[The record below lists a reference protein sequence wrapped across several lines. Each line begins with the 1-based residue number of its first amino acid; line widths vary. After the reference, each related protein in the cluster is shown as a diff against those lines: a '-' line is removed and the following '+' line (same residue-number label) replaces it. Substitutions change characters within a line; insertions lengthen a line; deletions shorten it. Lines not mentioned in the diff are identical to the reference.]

1 MQIRWIADPTAAFT
15 KALDM
20 GFDGAA
26 AVLGGTRSQRFA
38 LKVEDG
44 KVTKVHLEADA
55 TAADGKSCIA
65 SSVMFVADAIISYH
79 G

>member
-1 MQIRWIADPTAAFT
+1 
-15 KALDM
+15 M

-38 LKVEDG
+38 LKVDDG

-55 TAADGKSCIA
+55 TAADGEISCL
-65 SSVMFVADAIISYH
+65 VAM
-79 G
+79 

>member
-1 MQIRWIADPTAAFT
+1 
-15 KALDM
+15 M

-38 LKVEDG
+38 LKVENG

-55 TAADGKSCIA
+55 TAADGECLEEKSPGDEFTNY
-65 SSVMFVADAIISYH
+65 FVYSYH
-79 G
+79 GRERAGVKRAGQ